1 MIQSGM
7 TKPRTRIP
15 RAQRGETL
23 AEVLVALL
31 IIALSSMLLATM
43 VTVSAQIN
51 ITARQKDDTFYA
63 ALSEVEALNEE
74 TAEKDPTG
82 GMGLKTFTVLIEPKD
97 SPTSADKVEVNVY
110 TQENLTL
117 YKKAVGP

>member
-7 TKPRTRIP
+7 TKPRTRVP

-74 TAEKDPTG
+74 TAEKEADGTS
-82 GMGLKTFTVLIEPKD
+82 LATFKVLIEPTEPTE
-97 SPTSADKVEVNVY
+97 SPDQVSVNVY
-110 TQENLTL
+110 TQENLTI